1 MCGIWA
7 YIGKIDTAT
16 ATACLRALLAR
27 GPDGGRLTR
36 CSQTL
41 TMGFTRLAINGLTSA
56 GMQPFSQGGTY
67 TICNGEIYNYKAL
80 GEEFGLALTTGS
92 DCEVIGSLVAKF
104 GVRTPQLFDGV
115 FASVVYHEGVTYV
128 MRDPYGVR
136 PLYIADVSGG
146 IAFASEMKALTP
158 LNPAHIRHFPPG
170 HIATYNET
178 GICTSIVRFH
188 AVPWVKNPALVD
200 ETEARKHVRIALM
213 AAVKKRMMSDRPIGC
228 LLSGGL
234 DSSLIAALV
243 ARCSSKP
250 IHTFSIGMPGSTDL
264 QYARIVAKH
273 IGSYHHEI
281 VVSEEDFFKAI
292 PETVMAIES
301 YDITSVRASV
311 GNYLVGKYIRQK
323 TDIKVVFNGDGS
335 DEASGSYLYFYNA
348 PTQTEFEFE
357 VNRLLEDIHAF
368 DVLRS
373 DRSIAAHG
381 LEARTPFLDKEFI
394 ATYLSIDTRFRRPI
408 RGSRVEKQLLRE
420 AFDPRFGCPGEPL
433 LPQEVLWR
441 TKEAFSDGV
450 SSTERSW
457 YQVINESINNEM
469 YTSYSKYEFNTP
481 YTPESFWYRE
491 LFNNK
496 YRCGEKT
503 VPYFWLPQW
512 SGDAKDPS
520 ARTLKVYSDLSS
532 SINAN
537 GNPCSF
543 P

>member
-27 GPDGGRLTR
+27 GPDGGRLMR

-41 TMGFTRLAINGLTSA
+41 TMGFTRLAINGLTTA
-56 GMQPFSQGGTY
+56 GMQPFQHGQTY

-80 GEEFGLALTTGS
+80 GEEFGLVLTTGS

-136 PLYIADVSGG
+136 PLYVADVSGG
-146 IAFASEMKALTP
+146 IAFASEMKGLIP
-158 LNPAHIRHFPPG
+158 LNPTNIRHFPPG
-170 HIATYNET
+170 HVATYNAT
-178 GICTSIVRFH
+178 GVCTSMTRFH
-188 AVPWVKNPALVD
+188 AVPWLKNPALAD
-200 ETEARKHVRIALM
+200 ETEARKHVRIALT
-213 AAVKKRMMSDRPIGC
+213 AAVRKRMMSDRPIGC

-234 DSSLIAALV
+234 DSSLVAALV
-243 ARCSSKP
+243 ARCSPKP

-264 QYARIVAKH
+264 RYARIVAKH

-292 PETVMAIES
+292 PETVAAIES

-311 GNYLVGKYIRQK
+311 GNYLVAKYIRQK
-323 TDIKVVFNGDGS
+323 TDVKVVFNGDGS

-348 PTQTEFEFE
+348 PTETEFEFE
-357 VNRLLEDIHAF
+357 VGRLLEDIHAF

-381 LEARTPFLDKEFI
+381 LEARTPFLDRQFV
-394 ATYLSIDTRFRRPI
+394 ATYLSIDTRLRQPR

-420 AFDPRFGCPGEPL
+420 AFDPRFDCPGEPL
-433 LPQEVLWR
+433 LPHEVLWR

-457 YQVINESINNEM
+457 YQVINENITKE
-469 YTSYSKYEFNTP
+469 TDAGYSKYKFNKP
-481 YTPESFWYRE
+481 YTPESLWYRE
-491 LFNNK
+491 LFDIK
-496 YRCGEKT
+496 YHCGEKT
-503 VPYFWLPQW
+503 IPYFWLPRW

-520 ARTLKVYSDLSS
+520 ARTLKVYADVST

-537 GNPCSF
+537 GSP
-543 P
+543 